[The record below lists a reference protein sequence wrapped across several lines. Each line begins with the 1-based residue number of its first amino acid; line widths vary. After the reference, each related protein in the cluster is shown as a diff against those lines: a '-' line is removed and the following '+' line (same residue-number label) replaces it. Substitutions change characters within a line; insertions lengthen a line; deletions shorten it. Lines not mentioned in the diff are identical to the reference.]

1 MKKLIT
7 SFLIS
12 FVIVS
17 FSSSN
22 LFAAEDSNEK
32 KEAIKIGVAASVQGT
47 VRVTG
52 KNRGIVKSGMELFLN
67 DRVITGNNGSLQV
80 LLLDETVFTLGPNSD
95 MVLDEFVY
103 DPGTSSGK
111 VSAKIVK
118 GVFRF
123 ITGKIATKN
132 PSNMNVK
139 IQAGNIGIR
148 GTIVAGRTGPDGSTV
163 ILTGPGSKNNAGERP
178 GAIYVSG
185 ITSPNDNNLDGVNG
199 YFLNTPGEGTNV
211 SSEGIVE
218 KPRMMQNELSELNQ
232 VLDYSGDGKKE
243 EEENTEIYEDPDN
256 QGEKKDEKGEKDE
269 GESKENSEDSSSDS
283 SSSDNDADGSSK
295 NEEGND
301 DSNLGDMSEQAGE
314 QDSDAQADA
323 ESQSSQSA
331 GNAENTQSSNETK
344 QEELINK
351 KKEEVLTILTQTE
364 INNLINQDNAPT
376 RARYEIPANST
387 ITGTKKDG
395 TSITR
400 GITFSTVFNFL
411 DTYLQ
416 DTYLAITSEGDD
428 KENKYYEYN
437 GKYIPG
443 SYNDDTRQFQFA
455 GTGGTYAITDPDLD
469 SSEDSY
475 SGFTADLSFSKGG
488 SFLNAIAGITV
499 NTSSGSLTLDGNY
512 SIAGNSYTGNITGRE
527 LSRFVNATFG
537 NPTGITS
544 AMYHVN
550 GTVPYSG
557 DSTITPLY
565 TDIGLDMRAKLNFTD
580 SLGNVAPSVSDV
592 FLTLTPYDG
601 NNWYNG
607 NVIYYT
613 DGETF
618 ILANSKEGDHAET
631 LTADIS
637 SFLHK
642 HSNLSQ
648 TNENSSTVRDIDL
661 AGMNVSLR
669 KNSSDSSHTYPTLF
683 LSDIG
688 LRLTTGTET
697 SATTFN
703 YAGELGGGI
712 FSGYNDQ
719 LTMNEFADA
728 TANRLPYAVYQKK
741 DTADLGNGL
750 AMSDF
755 VSVLDIAGQN
765 VQNTQFTLTY
775 TDSVS
780 GKVSETLTHGATPI
794 RNYIGLTTIITPDL
808 QTVSIAEAENENGNK
823 NSFAV
828 AVLDSFSS
836 SAGESSIFGGTF
848 AELSFSN
855 RDNAMPDMNV
865 WLMANVNGN
874 PITLTNSKITIPEG
888 NHTVLPDTILKKV
901 EYTAHGTWTDKQSNE
916 YSTEFGTTFDFL
928 NATYSDPYATITS
941 ANDRTKFNKYI
952 GNDGVINAN
961 TSLSIPMQYDPDSSN
976 VAITDGFYDNPDKQ
990 LVADVSFIDTGLEV
1004 PSIAVALNA
1013 IEDGSFE
1020 NDAALFALSEKD
1032 YPARD
1037 YTTSLFATFTE
1048 DDFGIWKNDLLTH
1061 YAAAAIVGKDSLTA
1075 TWNRAVDI
1083 SSIVDSSNS
1092 NTIYAIT
1099 QTSAMTLKLDTEY
1112 VSLNAAY
1119 AIQPTAEMSAIHAT
1133 LSGATL
1139 LDGIDQAAI
1148 QSALKLSLTDSA
1160 SEWTLSTIEGSN
1172 NFVDF
1177 VGNANRSVK
1186 SPDVVV
1192 TMTLTAPD
1200 KTANYTGGMF
1210 HTGFNIEP

>member
-17 FSSSN
+17 FSSFN

-52 KNRGIVKSGMELFLN
+52 KKRGIVKSGMELFLN

-163 ILTGPGSKNNAGERP
+163 ILAGPGSKNNAGERP

-185 ITSPNDNNLDGVNG
+185 ITGPNENNMDGVNG

-256 QGEKKDEKGEKDE
+256 QGEKNDEKGEKDE
-269 GESKENSEDSSSDS
+269 GESKENSEDSSPDS
-283 SSSDNDADGSSK
+283 SSSDNDTDGSSK
-295 NEEGND
+295 TEEGND

-351 KKEEVLTILTQTE
+351 KKEEVLAILTQTE
-364 INNLINQDNAPT
+364 INNLINQNNAPT
-376 RARYEIPANST
+376 RAKYEIPANST

-400 GITFSTVFNFL
+400 LISFSTVFNFL

-416 DTYLAITSEGDD
+416 DTYLAITGEGN
-428 KENKYYEYN
+428 KEEDFYYKYD
-437 GKYIPG
+437 GKGQYLSG

-455 GTGGTYAITDPDLD
+455 GTGGTYATDPDLD
-469 SSEDSY
+469 SSDSY
-475 SGFTADLSFSKGG
+475 SGFTADFSFSKGG

-512 SIAGNSYTGNITGRE
+512 SIAGNSYTGNITGSE
-527 LSRFVNATFG
+527 LSRFVKATD
-537 NPTGITS
+537 PTS

-557 DSTITPLY
+557 DSAITPSY

-580 SLGNVAPSVSDV
+580 SSGNVAPSVSDV

-613 DGETF
+613 DGEKLS
-618 ILANSKEGDHAET
+618 LANPEGDHAET
-631 LTADIS
+631 LTAGIAS
-637 SFLHK
+637 SLHK

-648 TNENSSTVRDIDL
+648 SSDVLDIDL
-661 AGMNVSLR
+661 DGMNVSLR

-688 LRLTTGTET
+688 LTLTNT
-697 SATTFN
+697 SSTTFE
-703 YAGELGGGI
+703 YYKDELSGGI
-712 FSGYNDQ
+712 FSGYNDP
-719 LTMNEFADA
+719 LTMNEFVAA

-741 DTADLGNGL
+741 DTADLGSRL

-775 TDSVS
+775 TDSAS
-780 GKVSETLTHGATPI
+780 GEVSETLTHGETPII
-794 RNYIGLTTIITPDL
+794 RNYIGLTTNITPSF
-808 QTVSIAEAENENGNK
+808 QTVSPVEAENGNE

-836 SAGESSIFGGTF
+836 SAGESSIFGGTL
-848 AELSFSN
+848 AELSFAN
-855 RDNAMPDMNV
+855 RDNAMPDLYV
-865 WLMANVNGN
+865 WLMPSVNGN
-874 PITLTNSKITIPEG
+874 MLTLTDNQITIPEG
-888 NHTVLPDTILKKV
+888 NQTTLPDTLLKKV
-901 EYTAHGTWTDKQSNE
+901 EYTAHGTWTDKESNE

-928 NATYSDPYATITS
+928 NATYSGAYATITS
-941 ANDRTKFNKYI
+941 SDDSTKFNKYI

-961 TSLSIPMQYDPDSSN
+961 TSLSIPMQYETNPDSSK
-976 VAITDGFYDNPDKQ
+976 VAIEDGVYNNPDKQ
-990 LVADVSFIDTGLEV
+990 LVADVSLIDTGLEV

-1013 IEDGSFE
+1013 IEGGSFE
-1020 NDAALFALSEKD
+1020 NDAALFALSDKD
-1032 YPARD
+1032 YSATD
-1037 YTTSLFATFTE
+1037 YTTSSFETFTGE
-1048 DDFGIWKNDLLTH
+1048 DFNKWKNYLVSNYTIARL
-1061 YAAAAIVGKDSLTA
+1061 AGKEFLTA

-1083 SSIVDSSNS
+1083 SSMFDGSNDKTLYS
-1092 NTIYAIT
+1092 IT

-1112 VSLNAAY
+1112 VRLNAAY

-1133 LSGATL
+1133 LSGETL

-1160 SEWTLSTIEGSN
+1160 SGWTLSKDSDV
-1172 NFVDF
+1172 VDF
-1177 VGNANRSVK
+1177 VKNADPSVK

-1192 TMTLTAPD
+1192 TMTLTDPD

>member
-17 FSSSN
+17 FSSFN

-163 ILTGPGSKNNAGERP
+163 ILAGPGAKNNAGERP

-185 ITSPNDNNLDGVNG
+185 ITGPNENNMDGVNG

-269 GESKENSEDSSSDS
+269 GESKENSEDSSPDS

-376 RARYEIPANST
+376 RARYELPANAT
-387 ITGTKKDG
+387 ITGTKKNG

-416 DTYLAITSEGDD
+416 DTYLAITGEGN
-428 KENKYYEYN
+428 KEEDFYYKYD
-437 GKYIPG
+437 GKGQYLSG

-469 SSEDSY
+469 SSDSY

-512 SIAGNSYTGNITGRE
+512 SIAGNSYTGNITGSE
-527 LSRFVNATFG
+527 LSRFVNA
-537 NPTGITS
+537 TGITS

-557 DSTITPLY
+557 DSSITPFY

-580 SLGNVAPSVSDV
+580 SSGKVVDPSVSDV

-601 NNWYNG
+601 KNWYNG

-618 ILANSKEGDHAET
+618 TLANSEEGDHAET
-631 LTADIS
+631 LTAGIAS
-637 SFLHK
+637 SLHK
-642 HSNLSQ
+642 HSNLS
-648 TNENSSTVRDIDL
+648 SSGDVRDIELYDL
-661 AGMNVSLR
+661 NVSLR
-669 KNSSDSSHTYPTLF
+669 KNSSDSSNTYPTLF
-683 LSDIG
+683 LSDMG
-688 LRLTTGTET
+688 LTLTNT
-697 SATTFN
+697 SSTTFE
-703 YAGELGGGI
+703 YYKDELSGGI
-712 FSGYNDQ
+712 FSGYNDP
-719 LTMNEFADA
+719 LTMNEFVAA

-741 DTADLGNGL
+741 DTANLGNGL

-775 TDSVS
+775 TDSAS
-780 GKVSETLTHGATPI
+780 GEVSETLTHGATPI
-794 RNYIGLTTIITPDL
+794 IRNYIGLTTLITPSF
-808 QTVSIAEAENENGNK
+808 QTVSPVEAENGNE

-828 AVLDSFSS
+828 AVLNDFSS

-848 AELSFSN
+848 AELRFSN

-865 WLMANVNGN
+865 WLMANVNGD
-874 PITLTNSKITIPEG
+874 PITLTGSQITIPEG
-888 NHTVLPDTILKKV
+888 NHTVLPDTILKNV
-901 EYTAHGTWTDKQSNE
+901 VYTAHGTWADKNHKE

-928 NATYSDPYATITS
+928 NATYSGAYATITS
-941 ANDRTKFNKYI
+941 AEDSTKFNKYI

-961 TSLSIPMQYDPDSSN
+961 TSLSIPMQYETNPDSSK
-976 VAITDGFYDNPDKQ
+976 VAIPDGVYNNPDKQ

-1013 IEDGSFE
+1013 IEGGSFE
-1020 NDAALFALSEKD
+1020 NDAALFALSEND
-1032 YPARD
+1032 YSATD
-1037 YTTSLFATFTE
+1037 YTTSSFATFTGV
-1048 DDFGIWKNDLLTH
+1048 DFDIWKDSLLER
-1061 YAAAAIVGKDSLTA
+1061 YEADFREKGKLSLTA

-1083 SSIVDSSNS
+1083 SSMFAGN
-1092 NTIYAIT
+1092 NKTIYSIT
-1099 QTSAMTLKLDTEY
+1099 QTSAMTLTLNPIN
-1112 VSLNAAY
+1112 VSLNATY
-1119 AIQPTAEMSAIHAT
+1119 AIQPTAEMSAIQAT
-1133 LSGATL
+1133 LSGTAKMA
-1139 LDGIDQAAI
+1139 GIDQAAI
-1148 QSALKLSLTDSA
+1148 KDALELSLDS
-1160 SEWTLSTIEGSN
+1160 SITGWSLEHS
-1172 NFVDF
+1172 VDF
-1177 VGNANRSVK
+1177 VKNANTSVK

-1192 TMTLTAPD
+1192 TMTLTD
-1200 KTANYTGGMF
+1200 SDNTNYTGGMF

>member
-17 FSSSN
+17 FSSFN

-148 GTIVAGRTGPDGSTV
+148 GTIVAGKTGPDGSTV
-163 ILTGPGSKNNAGERP
+163 ILAGPGAKNNAGERP

-185 ITSPNDNNLDGVNG
+185 ITGPNENNMDGVNG

-256 QGEKKDEKGEKDE
+256 QGEKKDEKGEKDG

-364 INNLINQDNAPT
+364 INNLINQNNAPT
-376 RARYEIPANST
+376 RAKYELPANST

-400 GITFSTVFNFL
+400 LISFSTVFNFL

-416 DTYLAITSEGDD
+416 DTYLAITGEGN
-428 KENKYYEYN
+428 KEEDFYYKYD
-437 GKYIPG
+437 GKGQYLSG

-469 SSEDSY
+469 SSDSY

-512 SIAGNSYTGNITGRE
+512 SIAGNSYTGNITGSE
-527 LSRFVNATFG
+527 LSRFVNAT
-537 NPTGITS
+537 GITS
-544 AMYHVN
+544 AMYHAN

-557 DSTITPLY
+557 DSSITPFY

-580 SLGNVAPSVSDV
+580 SSGKVVDPSVSDV

-601 NNWYNG
+601 KNWYNG

-618 ILANSKEGDHAET
+618 ALANSANYAET
-631 LTADIS
+631 VEAGIAS
-637 SFLHK
+637 SLHK
-642 HSNLSQ
+642 HSNLS
-648 TNENSSTVRDIDL
+648 SSGDVRDIELYDL
-661 AGMNVSLR
+661 NVSLR
-669 KNSSDSSHTYPTLF
+669 KNSSDSSQTYPTLF

-688 LRLTTGTET
+688 LTLTAGTET
-697 SATTFN
+697 SSTTFN
-703 YAGELGGGI
+703 YAGELGGGV
-712 FSGYNDQ
+712 FSGYNDP
-719 LTMNEFADA
+719 LTISEFVAA

-775 TDSVS
+775 TDSAS
-780 GKVSETLTHGATPI
+780 GEVSETLTHGATPI
-794 RNYIGLTTIITPDL
+794 RNYIGLTTTVVSPF
-808 QTVSIAEAENENGNK
+808 QTVDIVEAENGNE

-836 SAGESSIFGGTF
+836 SAGESSIFSGTL
-848 AELSFSN
+848 AELSFAN
-855 RDNAMPDMNV
+855 RDNAMPDLYV
-865 WLMANVNGN
+865 WLMPSVNGN
-874 PITLTNSKITIPEG
+874 MLTLTDNQITIPEG

-928 NATYSDPYATITS
+928 NATYSNPYAKITS
-941 ANDRTKFNKYI
+941 SDDRFNEYK
-952 GNDGVINAN
+952 GEDGTISAG
-961 TSLSIPMQYDPDSSN
+961 TTLSIPMSYQENSDSSK
-976 VAITDGFYDNPDKQ
+976 VAITDDFYDNTDKA

-1013 IEDGSFE
+1013 IEGGSFE
-1020 NDAALFALSEKD
+1020 NDAALFALSEND
-1032 YPARD
+1032 YSAKD
-1037 YTTSLFATFTE
+1037 YTTSSFEDFTG
-1048 DDFGIWKNDLLTH
+1048 DDFDSWKDSLLER
-1061 YAAAAIVGKDSLTA
+1061 YEADFREKGKLSLTA

-1083 SSIVDSSNS
+1083 SSMFAGN
-1092 NTIYAIT
+1092 NKTIYSIT
-1099 QTSAMTLKLDTEY
+1099 QTSAMTLTLNPIN
-1112 VSLNAAY
+1112 VSLNATY
-1119 AIQPTAEMSAIHAT
+1119 AIQPTAEMSAIQAT
-1133 LSGATL
+1133 LSGTAKMA
-1139 LDGIDQAAI
+1139 GIDQAAI
-1148 QSALKLSLTDSA
+1148 KDALELSLDS
-1160 SEWTLSTIEGSN
+1160 SITGWSLEHS
-1172 NFVDF
+1172 VDF
-1177 VGNANRSVK
+1177 VKNANTSVK

-1192 TMTLTAPD
+1192 TMTLTD
-1200 KTANYTGGMF
+1200 SDNTNYTGGMF

>member
-17 FSSSN
+17 FSSFN

-52 KNRGIVKSGMELFLN
+52 KNRGIVKSGMEVFLN

-103 DPGTSSGK
+103 DPGTASGK

-163 ILTGPGSKNNAGERP
+163 ILAGPGAKNNAGERP

-185 ITSPNDNNLDGVNG
+185 ITGPNENNMDGVNG

-364 INNLINQDNAPT
+364 INNLINQNNAPT
-376 RARYEIPANST
+376 RAKYELPANST

-400 GITFSTVFNFL
+400 LISFSTVFNFL

-416 DTYLAITSEGDD
+416 DTYLAITGEGN
-428 KENKYYEYN
+428 KEEDFYYKYD
-437 GKYIPG
+437 GKGQYLSG

-469 SSEDSY
+469 SSDSY
-475 SGFTADLSFSKGG
+475 SGFTADFSFSKGG

-499 NTSSGSLTLDGNY
+499 NTSSSSLTLDGNY
-512 SIAGNSYTGNITGRE
+512 SIAGNSYTGNITGSE
-527 LSRFVNATFG
+527 LSRFVKATDQ
-537 NPTGITS
+537 TS

-557 DSTITPLY
+557 DSAITPLY

-580 SLGNVAPSVSDV
+580 SSGNVDPSVSDV
-592 FLTLTPYDG
+592 FLTLTPYNG
-601 NNWYNG
+601 KNWYNG

-613 DGETF
+613 DGEKFT
-618 ILANSKEGDHAET
+618 LANSANYAET
-631 LTADIS
+631 LTAGIAS
-637 SFLHK
+637 SLHK
-642 HSNLSQ
+642 HSNLS
-648 TNENSSTVRDIDL
+648 SSGDVRDIDL
-661 AGMNVSLR
+661 YGMNVSLR

-688 LRLTTGTET
+688 LTLTAGTET
-697 SATTFN
+697 SSTTFN

-712 FSGYNDQ
+712 FSGYNDP
-719 LTMNEFADA
+719 LTMNEFVAA

-775 TDSVS
+775 TDSAS
-780 GKVSETLTHGATPI
+780 GEVSETLTHGATPII
-794 RNYIGLTTIITPDL
+794 RNYIGLTTIITPSF
-808 QTVSIAEAENENGNK
+808 QTVSPVEAENGNE

-828 AVLDSFSS
+828 AVLNDFSS

-848 AELSFSN
+848 AELIFSN

-865 WLMANVNGN
+865 CLMANVNGD

-888 NHTVLPDTILKKV
+888 NHTVLPDTILKNV
-901 EYTAHGTWTDKQSNE
+901 VYTAHGTWTDKQSNE

-928 NATYSDPYATITS
+928 NATYSGAYATITS
-941 ANDRTKFNKYI
+941 SDDRFNEYK
-952 GNDGVINAN
+952 GEDGTISAG
-961 TSLSIPMQYDPDSSN
+961 TTLSIPMSYQENSDSSK
-976 VAITDGFYDNPDKQ
+976 VAIADGVYNNPDKQ

-1013 IEDGSFE
+1013 IEGGSFE
-1020 NDAALFALSEKD
+1020 NDAALFALSEND
-1032 YPARD
+1032 YSATDP
-1037 YTTSLFATFTE
+1037 SFETFTGE
-1048 DDFGIWKNDLLTH
+1048 DFNKWKNYLLSNYTI
-1061 YAAAAIVGKDSLTA
+1061 ARLAGKDSLTA
-1075 TWNRAVDI
+1075 TWNRSVDI

-1099 QTSAMTLKLDTEY
+1099 QTSAMTLRLDTEY

-1160 SEWTLSTIEGSN
+1160 SGWTLSKDSN
-1172 NFVDF
+1172 VVDF
-1177 VGNANRSVK
+1177 VKNADPSVL

-1192 TMTLTAPD
+1192 TMTLTD
-1200 KTANYTGGMF
+1200 SDNTNYTGGMF

>member
-22 LFAAEDSNEK
+22 LFAAEDGNEK
-32 KEAIKIGVAASVQGT
+32 KEVIKIGVAASVQGT

-163 ILTGPGSKNNAGERP
+163 ILAGPGSKNNAGERP

-185 ITSPNDNNLDGVNG
+185 ITGPNENNMDGVNG

-269 GESKENSEDSSSDS
+269 GESKDNSEDSSSDS

-295 NEEGND
+295 TEEGDD

-376 RARYEIPANST
+376 RAKYEIPANAT

-416 DTYLAITSEGDD
+416 DTYLAITGEGDD

-455 GTGGTYAITDPDLD
+455 GTGGTYAITDSDLD
-469 SSEDSY
+469 SSDSY

-557 DSTITPLY
+557 DSTITPSY

-618 ILANSKEGDHAET
+618 ALANSKEGDHAET

-637 SFLHK
+637 SSLKK
-642 HSNLSQ
+642 HSNLSLSG
-648 TNENSSTVRDIDL
+648 EDSFPVRNIDL
-661 AGMNVSLR
+661 DGMNVSLR

-688 LRLTTGTET
+688 LTLTAGTGTET

-712 FSGYNDQ
+712 FSGYNDP
-719 LTMNEFADA
+719 LTMNEFVAA

-765 VQNTQFTLTY
+765 VQKTQFTLTY

-780 GKVSETLTHGATPI
+780 GEFSDTLTHGQTPI
-794 RNYIGLTTIITPDL
+794 RNYIGLTTTVASPF
-808 QTVSIAEAENENGNK
+808 QTVDIAEAENGNK

-865 WLMANVNGN
+865 WLMANVNGD
-874 PITLTNSKITIPEG
+874 PITLTDSQITIPEG

-901 EYTAHGTWTDKQSNE
+901 QYTAHGTWTDKQSNE

-1032 YPARD
+1032 YSARD
-1037 YTTSLFATFTE
+1037 YTTSSFAKFTE
-1048 DDFGIWKNDLLTH
+1048 DDFAIWKDSLRERYEADLREK
-1061 YAAAAIVGKDSLTA
+1061 GKLSLTA

-1083 SSIVDSSNS
+1083 SSMFAGN
-1092 NTIYAIT
+1092 NKTIYSIT
-1099 QTSAMTLKLDTEY
+1099 QTSAMTLTLNPIN

-1119 AIQPTAEMSAIHAT
+1119 AIQPAAEMSAIQAT
-1133 LSGATL
+1133 LSGTANME
-1139 LDGIDQAAI
+1139 GINQAAI

-1160 SEWTLSTIEGSN
+1160 SGWTLSTIEGSN

-1192 TMTLTAPD
+1192 TMTLTDPD
-1200 KTANYTGGMF
+1200 NIANYTGGMF

>member
-17 FSSSN
+17 FSSFN
-22 LFAAEDSNEK
+22 LFAAEDNNEK

-103 DPGTSSGK
+103 DPGTASGK

-163 ILTGPGSKNNAGERP
+163 ILAGPGAKNNAGERP

-185 ITSPNDNNLDGVNG
+185 ITDPNENNMDGVNG

-269 GESKENSEDSSSDS
+269 GESKENSEDNSSDS

-364 INNLINQDNAPT
+364 INNLINQNNAPT
-376 RARYEIPANST
+376 RAKYELPANST
-387 ITGTKKDG
+387 ITGTKKDE

-400 GITFSTVFNFL
+400 RISFSTVFNFL

-416 DTYLAITSEGDD
+416 DTYLAITGEGN
-428 KENKYYEYN
+428 KEEDFYYKYD
-437 GKYIPG
+437 GKGQYLSG

-469 SSEDSY
+469 SSDSY
-475 SGFTADLSFSKGG
+475 SGFTADFSFSKGG

-499 NTSSGSLTLDGNY
+499 NTSSDSLTLDGNY
-512 SIAGNSYTGNITGRE
+512 SIAGNSYTGNITGSE
-527 LSRFVNATFG
+527 LSRFVNAT
-537 NPTGITS
+537 GITS
-544 AMYHVN
+544 AMYHAN

-557 DSTITPLY
+557 DSAITPLY

-580 SLGNVAPSVSDV
+580 SSGKVVDPSVSDV

-601 NNWYNG
+601 KNWYNG

-618 ILANSKEGDHAET
+618 TLANSEEGDHAET
-631 LTADIS
+631 LTAGIS
-637 SFLHK
+637 SSLHK
-642 HSNLSQ
+642 HSNLS
-648 TNENSSTVRDIDL
+648 SSGDVRDIDL
-661 AGMNVSLR
+661 DGMNVSLR

-688 LRLTTGTET
+688 LTLTAGTET
-697 SATTFN
+697 SSTTYN
-703 YAGELGGGI
+703 YTGELSGGI
-712 FSGYNDQ
+712 FSGYNDP
-719 LTMNEFADA
+719 LTMNDFVAA

-741 DTADLGNGL
+741 DTADFGNGL

-775 TDSVS
+775 TDSAS

-794 RNYIGLTTIITPDL
+794 IRNYIGLTTLTTPSF
-808 QTVSIAEAENENGNK
+808 QTVSPVEAENENE

-836 SAGESSIFGGTF
+836 SAGDSSIFGGTF

-865 WLMANVNGN
+865 WLMANVNGD
-874 PITLTNSKITIPEG
+874 PIKITIPEG
-888 NHTVLPDTILKKV
+888 YQTVLPDTILKKV
-901 EYTAHGTWTDKQSNE
+901 EYTAHGTWTDKSNK

-928 NATYSDPYATITS
+928 NATYSNPYAKITS
-941 ANDRTKFNKYI
+941 SDDRFNEYK
-952 GNDGVINAN
+952 GEDGTISAG
-961 TSLSIPMQYDPDSSN
+961 TTLSIPMSYQENSDSSK
-976 VAITDGFYDNPDKQ
+976 VAIKDGVYNNPDKQ

-1013 IEDGSFE
+1013 IEGGLFE
-1020 NDAALFALSEKD
+1020 NDAALFALSEND
-1032 YPARD
+1032 YSATD
-1037 YTTSLFATFTE
+1037 YTTSSFATFTG
-1048 DDFGIWKNDLLTH
+1048 DDFDIWKDSLLDDLREK
-1061 YAAAAIVGKDSLTA
+1061 GKLSLTA

-1083 SSIVDSSNS
+1083 SSMFAGN
-1092 NTIYAIT
+1092 NKTIYSIT
-1099 QTSAMTLKLDTEY
+1099 QTSAMTLTLNPIN

-1133 LSGATL
+1133 LSGTTGMS
-1139 LDGIDQAAI
+1139 GINQEAI
-1148 QSALKLSLTDSA
+1148 KSALVLSLTDSSSA
-1160 SEWTLSTIEGSN
+1160 WTLSNSS
-1172 NFVDF
+1172 VDF
-1177 VGNANRSVK
+1177 IKNNNPGVL
-1186 SPDVVV
+1186 SPDIMV
-1192 TMTLTAPD
+1192 TMTLTDPD
-1200 KTANYTGGMF
+1200 KTEENYTGGMF